1 MTLRPGL
8 GGEERGEKGVWIS
21 MSSFKQRMDEARGF
35 VKIDLVLRNARLVN
49 VFSGEIHETDI
60 GIHQGYFVGIGKFEE
75 LFVGWQWGYANV
87 KREMSNE
94 GQLTNDGLVRVYMVL
109 IRYVVPIAIALVLL
123 AGLDIIRF
131 K

>member
-1 MTLRPGL
+1 
-8 GGEERGEKGVWIS
+8 

-60 GIHQGYFVGIGKFEE
+60 EIHQGYFVGIGKFEE